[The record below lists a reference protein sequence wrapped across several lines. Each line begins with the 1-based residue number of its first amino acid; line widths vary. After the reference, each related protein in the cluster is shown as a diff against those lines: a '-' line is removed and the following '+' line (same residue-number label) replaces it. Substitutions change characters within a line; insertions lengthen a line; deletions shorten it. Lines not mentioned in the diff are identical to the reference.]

1 MTTCSTCYT
10 ATFDECDDI
19 VLPGLIAG
27 TDYEITV
34 SDKFGTEY
42 SFEATADGDGD
53 ILIIT
58 NPTDGDY
65 EDLGFP
71 SFFFNRNAGSFT
83 FIAEEVVSLY
93 EREPVAFEILDV
105 EYDCII
111 VTIT

>member
-1 MTTCSTCYT
+1 MDSCSVCYKI
-10 ATFDECDDI
+10 TFDECDDI
-19 VLPGLIAG
+19 VLPGLVAG

-34 SDKFGTEY
+34 TDKFGTEY
-42 SFEATADGDGD
+42 SFETTADGDGD

-71 SFFFNRNAGSFT
+71 SFFFNKDAGSFT
-83 FIAEEVVSLY
+83 FIAEEVISLY
-93 EREPVAFEILDV
+93 EREPATFDITAV